1 MYAEATEIKEI
12 IENARH
18 ILILQADNPDADS
31 LASALALEQIL
42 GEQGKKVSLYGAI
55 DVPGYLKY
63 LSGWDRVISELPN
76 QFDASIIVDA
86 STLTLLQKLSE
97 SGHQGWVAARPCIV
111 LDHHAEVTNLI
122 PFATVTIND
131 SESSS
136 TGEVI
141 YKLAK
146 QLSWKLDSASGEY
159 IMTAILAD
167 TQGLANDLATAETY
181 RVLAELVDLGVKR
194 PALEERRREYSK
206 MPPEIFK
213 YKADLIKRTEFLAD
227 GKLALVDVSQEEI
240 NTYSPLYNPAPLIQ
254 ADMLQTTGV
263 GIALVFKIYNDGK
276 ILCAIRCN
284 SGFPIAA
291 DLATAFGGGGHA
303 YASGF
308 KITGGRPFSEI
319 KSECIQKVTELLDNL
334 NKDTP
339 DETVQH
345 AVAQN

>member
-1 MYAEATEIKEI
+1 MYAEATKIKEI
-12 IENARH
+12 IDKSRH
-18 ILILQADNPDADS
+18 ILVLQADNPDADS
-31 LASALALEQIL
+31 LASALALEQLL
-42 GEQGKKVSLYGAI
+42 GEHGKKVSLYGAV

-63 LSGWDRVISELPN
+63 LSGWDRVISEVPN

-97 SGHQGWVAARPCIV
+97 SGRQGWIASKPCIV
-111 LDHHAEVTNLI
+111 LDHHAEVANLI

-131 SESSS
+131 TASSS

-146 QLSWKLDSASGEY
+146 QLSWKLDAVSGEH

-227 GKLALVDVSQEEI
+227 GKLALVEVSQEEI
-240 NTYSPLYNPAPLIQ
+240 NAYSPLYNPAPLIQ
-254 ADMLQTTGV
+254 TDMLQTTGV
-263 GIALVFKIYNDGK
+263 GIAVVFKVYNDGK

-284 SGFPIAA
+284 YGFPIAA
-291 DLATAFGGGGHA
+291 ELAAAFGGGGHA

-308 KITGGRPFSEI
+308 KITNGRSFNEI
-319 KSECIQKVTELLDNL
+319 KSECIQKATDLLDNL
-334 NKDTP
+334 KKDTP
-339 DETVQH
+339 DEAVQH
-345 AVAQN
+345 TVA